1 MSNCHRIFTCLLFL
15 SLVFTSATA
24 LAAPMEATIS
34 LGRDPEPPICVINSG
49 GVIDIT
55 WNIEHTTTP
64 NYVYYKLEDPTRTI
78 TYEEETYS
86 GSTGISIN
94 RQWTVPAG
102 APDGKYWVR
111 VEYWSFEA
119 GNEANAEVTF
129 YVCTD
134 TGTLCAE
141 KYEDFDGDGDCAD
154 DDMPLENWSICI
166 ETPIGD
172 TYCKQ
177 TGPDGGLCWDGLPR
191 GDYTIYEQLPSGWI
205 PIGKSSYDVSVAGTT
220 VSVQFCNTRT
230 DGRGACCGP
239 WGSVACIIAY
249 GSWCVENDGIYMGDE
264 TVCGDGICATPT
276 IPKTWGAVKALY
288 R

>member
-1 MSNCHRIFTCLLFL
+1 M
-15 SLVFTSATA
+15 LVVTGILVISSALATA
-24 LAAPMEATIS
+24 APLEATIS
-34 LGRDPEPPICVINSG
+34 LGRDPEPPMCVANPG

-78 TYEEETYS
+78 IYEDQTYP
-86 GSTGISIN
+86 GSTGITIN

-129 YVCTD
+129 YVCSN
-134 TGTLCAE
+134 TGDICAN
-141 KYEDFDGDGDCAD
+141 KYEDTNHDNVAGPGDTKLPD
-154 DDMPLENWSICI
+154 WWICL
-166 ETPIGD
+166 ETPLGD

-177 TGPDGGLCWDGLPR
+177 TDENGDVCWYDLPV
-191 GDYTIYEQLPSGWI
+191 GDYRVYEVLPGGWTAIYPESHDITLNPS
-205 PIGKSSYDVSVAGTT
+205 VT
-220 VSVQFCNTRT
+220 VWVTFLN
-230 DGRGACCGP
+230 
-239 WGSVACIIAY
+239 VL
-249 GSWCVENDGIYMGDE
+249 DE
-264 TVCGDGICATPT
+264 TAVEH
-276 IPKTWGAVKALY
+276 KTWGGIKAKY